1 MRSTQQFSITL
12 PNELAAVV
20 KAKVAAGEYTTESEM
35 IRDGLRTLVA
45 RDQAVESWLR
55 KEVSRAYD
63 ALTADP
69 TRVVS
74 AANVRA
80 TLGAA
85 HSNIKNRKRA
95 SL

>member
-1 MRSTQQFSITL
+1 MRTTQQFSITL

-45 RDQAVESWLR
+45 RDQAIETWLR
-55 KEVSRAYD
+55 KEVSRAHD

-69 TRVVS
+69 SRVVN

-80 TLGAA
+80 TLAAA
-85 HSNIKNRKRA
+85 HRVSKSKKRV
-95 SL
+95 SP

>member
-45 RDQAVESWLR
+45 RDQAVENWLR

-63 ALTADP
+63 ALSIEP
-69 TRVVS
+69 ENVVS
-74 AANVRA
+74 VADVRA
-80 TLGAA
+80 ALTAA
-85 HSNIKNRKRA
+85 HKSAKQKK
-95 SL
+95 

>member
-45 RDQAVESWLR
+45 RDQTVERWLR
-55 KEVSRAYD
+55 KEVSRAYEALSVD
-63 ALTADP
+63 PKNVVSVASVRAALTAAHK
-69 TRVVS
+69 
-74 AANVRA
+74 AA
-80 TLGAA
+80 
-85 HSNIKNRKRA
+85 KPKK
-95 SL
+95 

>member
-45 RDQAVESWLR
+45 RDEAVENWLR
-55 KEVSRAYD
+55 KEVARAYD
-63 ALTADP
+63 GLSADP
-69 TRVVS
+69 KKAVS

-80 TLGAA
+80 SLAAA
-85 HSNIKNRKRA
+85 HKSAKQK
-95 SL
+95 

>member
-45 RDQAVESWLR
+45 RDQAVESWLH

-63 ALTADP
+63 ALAADP
-69 TRVVS
+69 TRVVG
-74 AANVRA
+74 AADVRA
-80 TLGAA
+80 RLVAA
-85 HSNIKNRKRA
+85 HKIAKQNK
-95 SL
+95 